1 MHVIALATET
11 DFEGWRDAARALA
24 LNDISPNDVTWTV
37 ASRDDGLFAAS
48 TLPELDPR
56 HSFSVP
62 AAFVELAHVAI
73 LNRDPERFALLD
85 GERDVIQRQD
95 TASQG
100 FNLILLPNAGEGI
113 RFVPDLRPPAFK
125 IARERACANHSQV
138 VLF

>member
-48 TLPELDPR
+48 TLPEFDPR
-56 HSFSVP
+56 HTFSVP

-73 LNRDPERFALLD
+73 LNRDPERFALLYRLLIHLRQQPHLMD
-85 GERDVIQRQD
+85 ISTDSDVVR
-95 TASQG
+95 
-100 FNLILLPNAGEGI
+100 
-113 RFVPDLRPPAFK
+113 V
-125 IARERACANHSQV
+125 
-138 VLF
+138 